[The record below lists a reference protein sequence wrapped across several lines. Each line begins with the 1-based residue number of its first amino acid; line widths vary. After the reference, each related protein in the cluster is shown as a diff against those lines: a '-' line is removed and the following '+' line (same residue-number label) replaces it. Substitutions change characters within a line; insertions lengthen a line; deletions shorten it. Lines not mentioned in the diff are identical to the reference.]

1 MSTNKPANEISDL
14 CLKTFNNL
22 PKTGKPNP
30 ETEWT
35 ILSCI
40 LKINDETKNMEVVS
54 LGTGTKCIG
63 ADALSNKGD
72 ILNDSHA
79 EIMARRG
86 FLRYLMDEMNLKS
99 NIFEYS
105 ESEKKFKL
113 KNEFTFHFF
122 TTHSPCGDAS
132 IFGNLNDE
140 TDEPFAKKVKI
151 SEDENMTGAKLLK
164 TDEKDLMSQNIG
176 EIRTK
181 PGRGIRTLSVSCSD
195 KISRWNVLGIQGAML
210 MSMLEEPIY
219 LKSFTIGDGVIFN
232 VEAMERSLWKR
243 FDQEI
248 VLKKPLSVNR
258 PEIQIADNKKQ
269 FKFFKND
276 KLQPSPS
283 SIVWCKVSNR

>member
-1 MSTNKPANEISDL
+1 MSIKFANEISDL

-30 ETEWT
+30 ENEWT

-40 LKINDETKNMEVVS
+40 LKKDEITNKLEVVS

-86 FLRYLMDEMNLKS
+86 FLRYLMEEMNLKS
-99 NIFEYS
+99 NIFDYS
-105 ESEKKFKL
+105 EIKKKFKL
-113 KNEFTFHFF
+113 KNECTFHFF

-132 IFGNLNDE
+132 IFNNSKNDE
-140 TDEPFAKKVKI
+140 EEPVAKRIKI
-151 SEDENMTGAKLLK
+151 EEDENMTGGKLIK
-164 TDEKDLMSQNIG
+164 TDEKDLMSQNLG

-195 KISRWNVLGIQGAML
+195 KIARWNVLGIQGAML
-210 MSMLEEPIY
+210 MSLIEEPIFI
-219 LKSFTIGDGVIFN
+219 KSFTIGEGVIFN

-243 FDQEI
+243 FNQEI
-248 VLKKPLSVNR
+248 ELKKPFLINR
-258 PEIQIADNKKQ
+258 PEIQIADNKKS
-269 FKFFKND
+269 FKYLKND
-276 KLQPSPS
+276 ELQPSPS
-283 SIVWCKVSNR
+283 SIVWCKVLNR

>member
-1 MSTNKPANEISDL
+1 MSTKFANEISDL

-30 ETEWT
+30 ENEWT

-40 LKINDETKNMEVVS
+40 LKKDEQTMQLEVVS

-99 NIFEYS
+99 TIFDYS
-105 ESEKKFKL
+105 ETEKKFKL
-113 KNEFTFHFF
+113 KNNFSFHFF

-132 IFGNLNDE
+132 IFINSKSSDS
-140 TDEPFAKKVKI
+140 DEPVAKRVKI
-151 SEDENMTGAKLLK
+151 EEDENMTGAKLIK
-164 TDEKDLMSQNIG
+164 TNEKDLMSQNIG

-195 KISRWNVLGIQGAML
+195 KIARWNVLGIQGAIL
-210 MSMLEEPIY
+210 MSLLSEPIY
-219 LKSFTIGDGVIFN
+219 LKSFTIGDGVLFN
-232 VEAMERSLWKR
+232 IEAMKRSLWKR
-243 FDQEI
+243 FKQIE
-248 VLKKPLSVNR
+248 LKKPFLINR
-258 PEIQIADNKKQ
+258 PEIQIADNKKL
-269 FKFFKND
+269 FKFLKND
-276 KLQPSPS
+276 ELQPSPS

>member
-1 MSTNKPANEISDL
+1 MSSKSANEISDL

-30 ETEWT
+30 ENEWT

-40 LKINDETKNMEVVS
+40 LKKDETTKKLEVVS

-86 FLRYLMDEMNLKS
+86 FLRYLMDEMTLKS
-99 NIFEYS
+99 TIFDYS

-122 TTHSPCGDAS
+122 TTHPPCGDAS
-132 IFGNLNDE
+132 IFNNSKNDS
-140 TDEPFAKKVKI
+140 DEPDVKKAKI
-151 SEDENMTGAKLLK
+151 EEDENMTGAKLIK

-195 KISRWNVLGIQGAML
+195 KIARWNVLGIQGAML
-210 MSMLEEPIY
+210 MSLIKEPIF
-219 LKSFTIGDGVIFN
+219 LKSFTIGDGVLFN
-232 VEAMERSLWKR
+232 NEAMERSLWKR
-243 FDQEI
+243 FKQIE
-248 VLKKPLSVNR
+248 LKKTFLINR
-258 PEIQIADNKKQ
+258 PEIQIADNKKL
-269 FKFFKND
+269 FKFLKND
-276 KLQPSPS
+276 ELQPSPS